1 MNEKKSFAEK
11 FIALCDSGRP
21 WYVFLGLF
29 SMLLVCSLLL
39 ERFTDQH
46 MKWWAWVLNI
56 VGILDSL
63 RNIWYCKKR
72 KTEKADA
79 A

>member
-29 SMLLVCSLLL
+29 SVLLVCSLLL
-39 ERFTDQH
+39 ELFTDQH

-63 RNIWYCKKR
+63 RNIRYCKKR